1 MISSERAV
9 RRMDPTK
16 TREHRQRQ
24 AERRFPLL
32 RGSPNTAAI
41 ALVGFLD
48 RLSASEQLSFA
59 DQLSD
64 LADGQRANP
73 GITVEERLALV
84 RSLPL
89 VARHFGRHF
98 GLSEP
103 IPSIDVRLI
112 PVKVLAGVLRDD
124 VTGGFNGWAKLVK
137 FSDEPEARAPAVAHA
152 SSLQEIVPIAP
163 GRLRKLIGDAM
174 KKRFGAGDKRLN
186 PEHSQFTAQIPGST
200 VKVDI
205 IFARGGGSR
214 HQFDYQVSATIG
226 ELPPIA
232 TASYEGVWLTSPR
245 WDYVTET
252 NADRSV
258 AHLIRQ
264 IETCLELA

>member
-1 MISSERAV
+1 
-9 RRMDPTK
+9 MDPTK
-16 TREHRQRQ
+16 SREHRRQQ

-48 RLSASEQLSFA
+48 RLSDSEQLSFA
-59 DQLSD
+59 DQISD
-64 LADGQRANP
+64 LADSQQANP
-73 GITVEERLALV
+73 GITAEKRLALV
-84 RSLPL
+84 QSLPL
-89 VARHFGRHF
+89 VARHFGRYF
-98 GLSEP
+98 GLSAP
-103 IPSIDVRLI
+103 VPSIDVRLV
-112 PVKVLAGVLRDD
+112 PVKVLAGVLKDD
-124 VTGGFNGWAKLVK
+124 VTGGFDGWAKLVK
-137 FSDEPEARAPAVAHA
+137 LSEEPEARAPPVAHA
-152 SSLQEIVPIAP
+152 SSLQEIVPIDP

-174 KKRFGAGDKRLN
+174 KNRFGADNKRLN
-186 PEHSQFTAQIPGST
+186 PEHSQFTAKTPEST
-200 VKVDI
+200 IKIDV

-214 HQFDYQVSATIG
+214 HQFSYQVSATIG
-226 ELPPIA
+226 ERPPIA
-232 TASYEGVWLTSPR
+232 MASYEGVWLTSPQ